1 MPNEQFVDLV
11 RGIMLR
17 LLHELK
23 EEVDH
28 LKELTQETQVTLL
41 EAMLD
46 GSKVGTIVTDPSQQD
61 NPIIYTNRTF
71 IEMTGYTQQEVIGKN
86 CRFLQG
92 PETDKEDIEKMRK
105 AIAAEEAITLTL
117 RNYRKDGSPFWNR
130 LAIEPVQIEDKLYF
144 IGTQTDITLER
155 SQQQA
160 IMANEDEIEKLMLP
174 ILSIQENVATVA
186 LVGTMNL
193 QRFETL
199 KVKICEYVQE
209 HRIEHAIIDITG
221 LSWNEKSP
229 LYWFQQIYEAL
240 RIMGSNLY
248 VTGIS
253 PAAAQ
258 QFADD
263 LDRDSQLITFSTI
276 ERALS
281 FITQKTTGENHFS

>member
-1 MPNEQFVDLV
+1 VANEQFVDLV

-186 LVGTMNL
+186 LVGPM
-193 QRFETL
+193 
-199 KVKICEYVQE
+199 KICEYVQE

>member
-1 MPNEQFVDLV
+1 MLHLVNEMKD
-11 RGIMLR
+11 
-17 LLHELK
+17 
-23 EEVDH
+23 EVDS
-28 LKELTQETQVTLL
+28 LKELNQETQVTLL

-46 GSKVGTIVTDPSQQD
+46 GSKVGTIVTDPSQED
-61 NPIIYTNRTF
+61 NPIIYTNKTF
-71 IEMTGYTQQEVIGKN
+71 IEMTGYRQEEVIGRN

-92 PETDKEDIEKMRK
+92 AETDKEDVQKMRK
-105 AIAAEEAITLTL
+105 AIENEEKIILTL
-117 RNYRKDGSPFWNR
+117 QNYRKDGSPFWNR
-130 LAIEPVQIEDKLYF
+130 LAIEPVRLGEKLYF

-174 ILSIQENVATVA
+174 ILSVQENVATVA
-186 LVGTMNL
+186 LVGTMDL

-199 KVKICEYVQE
+199 KVKICEYIQE

-229 LYWFQQIYEAL
+229 LHWFTQIYEAL
-240 RIMGSNLY
+240 RIMGSKLY

-258 QFADD
+258 QFANDI
-263 LDRDSQLITFSTI
+263 DRDSRLITFSTI
-276 ERALS
+276 EKALN
-281 FITQKTTGENHFS
+281 FITRKAIDENHIS

>member
-1 MPNEQFVDLV
+1 
-11 RGIMLR
+11 MLR
-17 LLHELK
+17 LFHDTK
-23 EEVDH
+23 DEVDR

-46 GSKVGTIVTDPSQQD
+46 GSKVGTIVTDPSQHD
-61 NPIIYTNRTF
+61 NPIIYTNQTF
-71 IEMTGYTQQEVIGKN
+71 IEMTGYTQEEVIGRN

-92 PETDKEDIEKMRK
+92 PET
-105 AIAAEEAITLTL
+105 AEEDVRKMKEAISSEKKVVLTVQ
-117 RNYRKDGSPFWNR
+117 NYRKDGSPFWNR
-130 LAIEPVQIEDKLYF
+130 LAIEPVRIEGKLYF

-174 ILSIQENVATVA
+174 ILSVQENVATVA

-229 LYWFQQIYEAL
+229 LYWFTQIYEAL
-240 RIMGSNLY
+240 RIMGSKLY

-258 QFADD
+258 QFAND
-263 LDRDSQLITFSTI
+263 LDRDSRLITFSTI
-276 ERALS
+276 ERALN
-281 FITQKTTGENHFS
+281 FITQNRK